1 MIKSELE
8 KLLIDTF
15 EIKDQS
21 TLDSLYVYYETL
33 VETSKV
39 MNLTTIVELEEA
51 YIKHFYDSLLLS
63 KTVDLTKELKMADIG
78 SGAGF
83 PGLVIKIMFPN
94 INITLIEPTLKRCNF
109 LNLVI
114 NELGLTNIE
123 VVNAR
128 AEEYIKDK
136 RESFDIVTARAVA
149 PLNILLELAIPFLK
163 VDGVFLAMKGSN
175 ATDEVATATK
185 AYQVLN
191 ARIDKEYIFNLP
203 NDLGKRTIIKFIK
216 LGLTKN
222 IYPRLYSKIK
232 KQPL

>member
-1 MIKSELE
+1 MNVNDIIKKVASPTEEQLE
-8 KLLIDTF
+8 NLK
-15 EIKDQS
+15 K
-21 TLDSLYVYYETL
+21 YYDIL
-33 VETSKV
+33 FVESNKY
-39 MNLTTIVELEEA
+39 NLTNIKELEEV

-63 KTVDLTKELKMADIG
+63 KTVDLTKTLTMADIG

-83 PGLVIKIMFPN
+83 PGLVIKIMFPSVH
-94 INITLIEPTLKRCNF
+94 ITLIEPTLKRCNF

-114 NELGLTNIE
+114 KELGLKDIE
-123 VVNAR
+123 VINAR

-163 VDGVFLAMKGSN
+163 VEGTFLAMKGSS
-175 ATDEVATATK
+175 ASDELKEASK
-185 AYQVLN
+185 AYSILN
-191 ARIDKEYIFNLP
+191 AKVEKEYIFNLP
-203 NDLGKRTIIKFIK
+203 NDLGKRTIIKFKKI
-216 LGLTKN
+216 GPTKD

>member
-1 MIKSELE
+1 MDVNEIIKKVVSPTDEQLANL
-8 KLLIDTF
+8 KKYYDI
-15 EIKDQS
+15 
-21 TLDSLYVYYETL
+21 LYVESNKY
-33 VETSKV
+33 
-39 MNLTTIVELEEA
+39 NLTNIKELEEV

-163 VDGVFLAMKGSN
+163 IDGVFLAMKGSN
-175 ATDEVATATK
+175 ATDEVAAATK

-216 LGLTKN
+216 LGVTKN

>member
-1 MIKSELE
+1 MNVNDIIKKVVTPTDEQLGNL
-8 KLLIDTF
+8 K
-15 EIKDQS
+15 K
-21 TLDSLYVYYETL
+21 YYDIL
-33 VETSKV
+33 FVESNKY
-39 MNLTTIVELEEA
+39 NLTNIKELEEV

-63 KTVDLTKELKMADIG
+63 KTVDLTKTLTMADIG

-83 PGLVIKIMFPN
+83 PGLVIKIMFPSVRV
-94 INITLIEPTLKRCNF
+94 TLIEPTLKRCNF

-114 NELGLTNIE
+114 KELGLKDIE
-123 VVNAR
+123 VINAR

-163 VDGVFLAMKGSN
+163 VEGTFLAMKGSS
-175 ATDEVATATK
+175 ASDELKEASK
-185 AYQVLN
+185 AYSILN
-191 ARIDKEYIFNLP
+191 AKVEKEYIFNLP
-203 NDLGKRTIIKFIK
+203 NDLGKRTIIKFKKI
-216 LGLTKN
+216 GPTKD

>member
-1 MIKSELE
+1 MDVNEIIKKVVSPTDEQLANL
-8 KLLIDTF
+8 KKYYDI
-15 EIKDQS
+15 
-21 TLDSLYVYYETL
+21 LYVESNKY
-33 VETSKV
+33 
-39 MNLTTIVELEEA
+39 NLTNIKELEEV

-216 LGLTKN
+216 LGVTKN

>member
-1 MIKSELE
+1 MNVNDIIKKVVNPTEE
-8 KLLIDTF
+8 
-15 EIKDQS
+15 Q
-21 TLDSLYVYYETL
+21 LDNLKKYYDIL
-33 VETSKV
+33 FVESNKY
-39 MNLTTIVELEEA
+39 NLTNIKELEEV
-51 YIKHFYDSLLLS
+51 YIKLFYDSLLLS
-63 KTVDLTKELKMADIG
+63 KTVDLTKTLTLADIG

-83 PGLVIKIMFPN
+83 PGLVIKIMFPSVH
-94 INITLIEPTLKRCNF
+94 ITLIEPTLKRCNF

-114 NELGLTNIE
+114 NELGLKDIE

-163 VDGVFLAMKGSN
+163 VEGTFLAMKGSN
-175 ATDEVATATK
+175 ATDELKEASK
-185 AYQVLN
+185 ANNILN
-191 ARIDKEYIFNLP
+191 AKVEKEYIFNLP
-203 NDLGKRTIIKFIK
+203 NDLGKRTIIKFK
-216 LGLTKN
+216 KMGSTKD

>member
-1 MIKSELE
+1 MNVNDIIKKVATPTEE
-8 KLLIDTF
+8 
-15 EIKDQS
+15 Q
-21 TLDSLYVYYETL
+21 LDNLKKYYDIL
-33 VETSKV
+33 FVESNKY
-39 MNLTTIVELEEA
+39 NLTNIKELEEV

-63 KTVDLTKELKMADIG
+63 KTVDLTKTLTMADIG

-83 PGLVIKIMFPN
+83 PGLVIKIMFPSVH
-94 INITLIEPTLKRCNF
+94 ITLIEPTLKRCNF

-114 NELGLTNIE
+114 KELGLKDIE

-163 VDGVFLAMKGSN
+163 VEGTFLAMKGSS
-175 ATDEVATATK
+175 ASDELKEASK
-185 AYQVLN
+185 AYSILN
-191 ARIDKEYIFNLP
+191 AKVEKEYIFNLP
-203 NDLGKRTIIKFIK
+203 NDLGKRTIIKFKKI
-216 LGLTKN
+216 GPTKD

>member
-1 MIKSELE
+1 MNVNDIIKKVANPTEEQLE
-8 KLLIDTF
+8 NLK
-15 EIKDQS
+15 K
-21 TLDSLYVYYETL
+21 YYDIL
-33 VETSKV
+33 FVESNKY
-39 MNLTTIVELEEA
+39 NLTNIKELEEV

-63 KTVDLTKELKMADIG
+63 KTVDLTKTLTMADIG

-83 PGLVIKIMFPN
+83 PGLVIKIMFPSVHV
-94 INITLIEPTLKRCNF
+94 TLIEPTLKRCNF

-114 NELGLTNIE
+114 KELGLKDIE

-163 VDGVFLAMKGSN
+163 VEGTFLAMKGSN
-175 ATDEVATATK
+175 ASDELKEASK
-185 AYQVLN
+185 AYSILN
-191 ARIDKEYIFNLP
+191 AKVENEYIFNLP
-203 NDLGKRTIIKFIK
+203 NDLGKRTIIKFKKI
-216 LGLTKN
+216 GPTKD